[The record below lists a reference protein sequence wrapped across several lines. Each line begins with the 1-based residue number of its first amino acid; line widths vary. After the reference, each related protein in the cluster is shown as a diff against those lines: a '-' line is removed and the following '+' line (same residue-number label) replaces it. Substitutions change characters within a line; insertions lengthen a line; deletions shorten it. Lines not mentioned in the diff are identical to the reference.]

1 MSMLEDREVSN
12 YENELVTN
20 KQRYIVMERLKPAV
34 VENVLISSRAQ
45 KKLAISGEMVGV
57 SQITNE
63 LGMFGVLVR

>member
-1 MSMLEDREVSN
+1 MLEDREVSN